1 MEELKVPRVAAEAL
15 LEEMG
20 DKLARELGTLVAR
33 SGELLLDPD
42 PEAERTWNERLDR
55 VCDRLNEE
63 FERRL
68 DVIRFAGEA

>member
-1 MEELKVPRVAAEAL
+1 MELKVPRVQAELL

-33 SGELLLDPD
+33 SGDLLLDPD

-55 VCDRLNEE
+55 LCDGLNQE

-68 DVIRFAGEA
+68 DELCVAGEA